1 MASKRPTEID
11 LDINEYKVR
20 GDDGKYRLRPDRGLN
35 RIGSIAT
42 LGFLGWLYIAYLQDI
57 LPWYGFLFIVFMAF
71 AAGGLFTMSLKHIDW

>member
-1 MASKRPTEID
+1 MASKRPTDLD

-20 GDDGKYRLRPDRGLN
+20 GEDGKYRLRPDRGLN
-35 RIGSIAT
+35 RIGSIAM